1 MSSFDSGN
9 TSAANAKPNTAD
21 AEPIDVSIAEPPKE
35 DTSYDRSTS
44 NSASTA
50 GLTHAVRRHLPRDRT
65 DVRIRTTPTRTRRL
79 VKLGLRTPR
88 SSRAGSRRRVRRYVL
103 LRVVP

>member
-9 TSAANAKPNTAD
+9 TSAANARPNSAD
-21 AEPIDVSIAEPPKE
+21 AEPIDVSIAEAPKE

-50 GLTHAVRRHLPRDRT
+50 GLSHAVRHIALDAALT
-65 DVRIRTTPTRTRRL
+65 
-79 VKLGLRTPR
+79 LGSGRPQ
-88 SSRAGSRRRVRRYVL
+88 RAPGDS
-103 LRVVP
+103 